1 MLMFDRRQQNSV
13 KHILQLKKKIATMLN
28 ASEGEEMLDH
38 ERWANGN
45 LECFS
50 HSGKQ
55 FGSFLKTVNVQL
67 SYDLTAV
74 LLDF

>member
-1 MLMFDRRQQNSV
+1 MPV
-13 KHILQLKKKIATMLN
+13 
-28 ASEGEEMLDH
+28 DH

-55 FGSFLKTVNVQL
+55 FGSFLKTVSVQL
-67 SYDLTAV
+67 SYDLTAL

>member
-1 MLMFDRRQQNSV
+1 
-13 KHILQLKKKIATMLN
+13 MLN

-55 FGSFLKTVNVQL
+55 FGSFLKTVDVQL